1 MNDVEKL
8 KNRLDEIQNEEEKK
22 KKKEKEY
29 YEKMAANEE
38 KRLQN
43 EKQRKE
49 LKEEEKKAQEDFSNK
64 LGTDI
69 AKSKKIFGF
78 LKRYVLIGMIT
89 GVPGIALTYLWDKW
103 QENTMVKNLYQKNIE
118 SVANSNDRE
127 LAREYELLRQKFYKA
142 YNIDKIERLIKTSE
156 EIEKLKNDNKKLEKL
171 NTEIKRCR
179 EEYEKNL
186 ENCIENQIMSEKQ
199 ENREKT
205 TQIEETEG
213 EEELEIR
220 R

>member
-1 MNDVEKL
+1 MNDIEKL
-8 KNRLDEIQNEEEKK
+8 KNRLSEIQSEEDKK

-29 YEKMAANEE
+29 YEQMAASEE
-38 KRLQN
+38 KRLKN

-49 LKEEEKKAQEDFSNK
+49 LQEEEKKMQEKFSNK

-69 AKSKKIFGF
+69 AKNKKIFGF

-118 SVANSNDRE
+118 SVANSNDRD
-127 LAREYELLRQKFYKA
+127 LAREYELLRQKFCKA
-142 YNIDKIERLIKTSE
+142 YNIDKIEKLIKTSE

-171 NTEIKRCR
+171 NTEIKKCR

-186 ENCIENQIMSEKQ
+186 GNCIENQIIKEKQ
-199 ENREKT
+199 ENNEKT
-205 TQIEETEG
+205 IKIEETEE

-220 R
+220 K

>member
-8 KNRLDEIQNEEEKK
+8 KNRLNEIQNEEEKK

-103 QENTMVKNLYQKNIE
+103 QENKMVENLYQKNIE
-118 SVANSNDRE
+118 SVANSNDRD
-127 LAREYELLRQKFYKA
+127 LAREYELLRRKFCKA

-171 NTEIKRCR
+171 NTEIKKCR

-186 ENCIENQIMSEKQ
+186 GNCIENQIMSEKQ
-199 ENREKT
+199 ENREET
-205 TQIEETEG
+205 TEVEETEE

>member
-1 MNDVEKL
+1 
-8 KNRLDEIQNEEEKK
+8 
-22 KKKEKEY
+22 
-29 YEKMAANEE
+29 
-38 KRLQN
+38 
-43 EKQRKE
+43 
-49 LKEEEKKAQEDFSNK
+49 
-64 LGTDI
+64 
-69 AKSKKIFGF
+69 
-78 LKRYVLIGMIT
+78 MIT

-118 SVANSNDRE
+118 SVANSNDRA

-186 ENCIENQIMSEKQ
+186 ENCIENQIISEKQ
-199 ENREKT
+199 ENREET
-205 TQIEETEG
+205 TEIEETED